1 MGNRDVDRCIGRST
15 TISVDVI
22 PQPPQQDVQLKFC
35 WHRSRKAWKD
45 LYSSR
50 VSPPIRRLSNMR
62 INYKKSVVVVVVVV
76 MVAVVVVECTD

>member
-1 MGNRDVDRCIGRST
+1 M
-15 TISVDVI
+15 
-22 PQPPQQDVQLKFC
+22 
-35 WHRSRKAWKD
+35 
-45 LYSSR
+45 YSSR